1 MDNYNNL
8 IKMYLDAKK
17 EHKDAEFVRHENVKV
32 VYTTTNRSFEYRYN
46 TDNEE
51 YSILYSVKAR
61 VALAVK
67 NVDIKTIFI
76 DTTTNRIYDD
86 QLVTN
91 DDTYTILVTRR
102 KENDSDQ

>member
-32 VYTTTNRSFEYRYN
+32 V
-46 TDNEE
+46 
-51 YSILYSVKAR
+51 
-61 VALAVK
+61 
-67 NVDIKTIFI
+67 FI

-91 DDTYTILVTRR
+91 DDTYTILITRR

>member
-17 EHKDAEFVRHENVKV
+17 EYKDAEFVRHENVKV
-32 VYTTTNRSFEYRYN
+32 V
-46 TDNEE
+46 
-51 YSILYSVKAR
+51 
-61 VALAVK
+61 
-67 NVDIKTIFI
+67 FI

-91 DDTYTILVTRR
+91 DDTYTILITRR